1 MNGTLAVSSL
11 NNFHP
16 VAGNIFGVLA
26 TGGNRSGQFATV
38 NDFLNNNP
46 NLQRV
51 DVYAQNGMALVYL
64 TAVTPAPTPTPTP
77 PASAPGPTPNPRP
90 PVNIVVPVRLPPVQ
104 PEATLPSSFLFA
116 ALDPTVEQLT
126 SMFEIGYSG
135 ANTQRF
141 KLDERFD
148 EIQRGSAGFV
158 SNLLP
163 ATATGK
169 EIAPKQPIASLP
181 AAENRWGVW
190 ANGWGDWVNVDNNGQ
205 AKGYNFTTGG
215 FIAGLDYR
223 LTDHFAVGLMGSYA
237 HTATNLQP
245 TGDIDV
251 NTGRGGLYATYF
263 DHGFYINAAAYAGY
277 NSYST
282 SRQELLGMA
291 NGSTNSVE
299 FSIWTE
305 AVAGSIP
312 LKI

>member
-1 MNGTLAVSSL
+1 
-11 NNFHP
+11 
-16 VAGNIFGVLA
+16 
-26 TGGNRSGQFATV
+26 
-38 NDFLNNNP
+38 
-46 NLQRV
+46 
-51 DVYAQNGMALVYL
+51 
-64 TAVTPAPTPTPTP
+64 
-77 PASAPGPTPNPRP
+77 
-90 PVNIVVPVRLPPVQ
+90 
-104 PEATLPSSFLFA
+104 
-116 ALDPTVEQLT
+116 
-126 SMFEIGYSG
+126 MFEIGFSG

-148 EIQRGSAGFV
+148 EIQRGSTGFV
-158 SNLLP
+158 SNLPP
-163 ATATGK
+163 APAPVTTTGTGK
-169 EIAPKQPIASLP
+169 EIAPKQPIPP
-181 AAENRWGVW
+181 APPPENRWGVW
-190 ANGWGDWVNVDNNGQ
+190 ANGWGDWVNVDNDGQ

-215 FIAGLDYR
+215 FIIGVDYR
-223 LTDHFAVGLMGSYA
+223 ITDHLAVGLMGGYA

-245 TGDIDV
+245 SGDIDV
-251 NTGRGGLYATYF
+251 NTGRGRLYATYF